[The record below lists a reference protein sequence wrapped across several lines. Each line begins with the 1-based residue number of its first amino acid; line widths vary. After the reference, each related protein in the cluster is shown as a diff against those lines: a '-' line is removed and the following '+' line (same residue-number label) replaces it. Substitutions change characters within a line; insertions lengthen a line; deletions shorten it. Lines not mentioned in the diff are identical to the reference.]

1 MVGFLLHV
9 WRCWGRERDELF
21 GEFHYA
27 RALYES
33 AERLTVPYPG
43 GQMSHVLRLRPLLT
57 RSLKL
62 FDKDGGVICS
72 KRMRERERDYGKALC
87 IFGIVSA
94 YMSATILPWWGPLV
108 C

>member
-1 MVGFLLHV
+1 MSGDVGG
-9 WRCWGRERDELF
+9 GREGDELF

-43 GQMSHVLRLRPLLT
+43 GQMSHVLRLRPLHT

-72 KRMRERERDYGKALC
+72 KRMRGGRGMTERHYVYLE
-87 IFGIVSA
+87 
-94 YMSATILPWWGPLV
+94 
-108 C
+108 

>member
-1 MVGFLLHV
+1 MVAFLLHV
-9 WRCWGRERDELF
+9 WRCCGEGERDELF

-43 GQMSHVLRLRPLLT
+43 GQMSHVLRLRPLHT

-72 KRMRERERDYGKALC
+72 KRMRGGRGMTERHYVYLE
-87 IFGIVSA
+87 
-94 YMSATILPWWGPLV
+94 
-108 C
+108 